1 MMKGLSHLQSAVA
14 AETSSLPPTILVI
27 DDDADM
33 RELVRMHL
41 RDAGYDVVVAE
52 DAVEAGHRLAE
63 RLPDLI
69 VADFKMPYMSGVEFV
84 RAVRADETI
93 PDLPVIFITA
103 IENVPEAAGRTF
115 GFPLLA
121 KPFRAD
127 ELVHAVAAS
136 LKRAP

>member
-1 MMKGLSHLQSAVA
+1 MKGLMAEQHRVPA
-14 AETSSLPPTILVI
+14 AKTNLRPSVLVV

-33 RELVRMHL
+33 RELVRLHL

-69 VADFKMPYMSGVEFV
+69 IADFKMPYMSGLDFV

-103 IENVPEAAGRTF
+103 MENVPEVAGQTF

-127 ELVHAVAAS
+127 ELLQAVAAA
-136 LKRAP
+136 LRRAP

>member
-1 MMKGLSHLQSAVA
+1 MMKGLSHLQSPIA
-14 AETSSLPPTILVI
+14 AEKANLRPSILVV

-41 RDAGYDVVVAE
+41 RDAGYDVTVAE
-52 DAVEAGHRLAE
+52 DAVEAGHRVAE

-69 VADFKMPYMSGVEFV
+69 VADFKMPYMSGVDFV

-103 IENVPEAAGRTF
+103 IENVLATPEKIATITVDPVAGIC
-115 GFPLLA
+115 PHHV
-121 KPFRAD
+121 RA
-127 ELVHAVAAS
+127 VGAS

>member
-1 MMKGLSHLQSAVA
+1 MKGVIHLQSPVE
-14 AETSSLPPTILVI
+14 AEKSNLRPSILVI
-27 DDDADM
+27 DDDSDM

-69 VADFKMPYMSGVEFV
+69 VADFKMPYMSGVDFV

-103 IENVPEAAGRTF
+103 IENVPDAAGRTF

-127 ELVHAVAAS
+127 ELVHAVATA